1 MQILYAG
8 DEFMKRKY
16 SICIFVTLLII
27 VSVLMIWA
35 GTKHMGSG
43 RQLQDITQDET
54 ESTTQDN
61 AVYSGKTQ
69 DSYAYIIFDV
79 DGHLLVYY
87 ADNVTVFFDTGILS
101 KSLSEEMRK
110 QLVYGIR
117 FNDEDELYEFLENYS
132 S

>member
-8 DEFMKRKY
+8 DEFMKRQY
-16 SICIFVTLLII
+16 SICIFVVLLITI
-27 VSVLMIWA
+27 SALMIWA
-35 GTKHMGSG
+35 GTKHMGG
-43 RQLQDITQDET
+43 GKQLQDITQDET
-54 ESTTQDN
+54 ESSTQEN
-61 AVYSGKTQ
+61 AIYSGKTQ
-69 DSYAYIIFDV
+69 ESYEYIIFDV

-101 KSLSEEMRK
+101 RNLSEEMRR

-117 FNDEDELYEFLENYS
+117 FDDEDELYEFLENYS